1 MPDYDSM
8 SLNEIFK
15 LDAAERLQVLNRL
28 ILAIEKEPGKPL
40 LFEDAM
46 REAHS
51 LKAAARIVNN
61 SEVQNIAHG
70 IEELLEIFKK
80 GERAFISESVDLL
93 LECLDGIRDMVHA
106 FVDGRS
112 HQVDA
117 AGMVLRLA
125 AAGKGESPLQGKVR
139 VPEKQVSETQGP
151 PARRDHEEAPEK
163 RSPEGGNSAK
173 RKAVTEKIM
182 VGRESADPTIR
193 IGIERL
199 NKLMNLSGEIY
210 TSMLQFKRQ
219 HQNLKG
225 ILKDAEAWS
234 NSLRSLRRLML
245 EERLESARFE
255 AWFTK
260 AEEELQRF
268 DRMMGPYEEAVD
280 LFSVNFERLGSE
292 LQSDIMRS
300 RMISVAA
307 LFESQARFVRDLAR
321 ESGKRINL
329 RCEGGETEV
338 DKSILEI
345 LKDPLTHLIRN
356 SCDHG
361 LERPEARRAAGK
373 NEEGEI
379 VLKAYYR
386 ADRVLIIVEDDGQG
400 IDPERVKKC
409 AVEKR
414 FLDEEKAGGLEREE
428 LFELLFMPGFSTARE
443 ITPISGR
450 GVGLD
455 IVRANLSKVGGRI
468 QIESAKGQFT
478 RFILSL
484 PLTLAVTKTL
494 LVEAGGEIACIPVTR
509 VEEVLNI
516 SRDEIKTA
524 EGRDMIAVR
533 GEIIPAVFLSGLWQ
547 FEKKPIKE
555 TQNPVVIIGQGKEKV
570 ALLVERLLDE
580 KEVVGKNLDHRL
592 GVLQDISG
600 ATILENGEVAFIVD
614 PDSLLRSCGE
624 YTGKSVSAVID
635 AGAQFK
641 RKKILVVEDSLT
653 VRELEKKVLENYGY
667 EVLAAVDGLDGF
679 NKARE
684 FKPDLVVTDI
694 EMPHI
699 NGFELISLLKK
710 DKALAEVPTIIVSF
724 REREEDKR
732 RGMEVGADL
741 YMTKSQYDNKTLL
754 EAIARLIGA

>member
-70 IEELLEIFKK
+70 IEEFLEIFRK
-80 GERAFISESVDLL
+80 GEKTFLCESVDLL
-93 LECLDGIRDMVHA
+93 LECLDGIRDMVNA
-106 FVDGRS
+106 FVDGHS
-112 HQVDA
+112 HQVDS
-117 AGMVLRLA
+117 AGMLLRLE
-125 AAGKGESPLQGKVR
+125 AAGKGEYAARGKTR
-139 VPEKQVSETQGP
+139 TPEREAPETQGP
-151 PARRDHEEAPEK
+151 PAREEHQDGLEK
-163 RSPEGGNSAK
+163 RKPEGGDSTK

-219 HQNLKG
+219 QQNLKG
-225 ILKDAEAWS
+225 ILKDTEAWS
-234 NSLRSLRRLML
+234 NSLGSLRRLML
-245 EERLESARFE
+245 EERFESARFE
-255 AWFTK
+255 AWFGK
-260 AEEELQRF
+260 AEEELRRF
-268 DRMMGPYEEAVD
+268 ERMIRPYEEAVD

-307 LFESQARFVRDLAR
+307 LFESQTRFVRDLAR

-361 LERPEARRAAGK
+361 LEMPEARRAAGK
-373 NEEGEI
+373 NEEGQI
-379 VLKAYYR
+379 ILKAYYR
-386 ADRVLIIVEDDGQG
+386 ADRVLVVVEDDGRG

-409 AVEKR
+409 AAEKG

-428 LFELLFMPGFSTARE
+428 LFELLFMPGFSTAKE

-468 QIESAKGQFT
+468 QIKSEKGRFT

-494 LVEAGGEIACIPVTR
+494 VVEAGGEIACIPVTR

-547 FEKKPIKE
+547 FEKKPLKE
-555 TQNPVVIIGQGKEKV
+555 TQNPVVILGQGKEKV
-570 ALLVERLLDE
+570 ALLVDRLLDE

-592 GVLQDISG
+592 GVLPDISG

-624 YTGKSVSAVID
+624 YTGKSVSAIVD
-635 AGAQFK
+635 AGAQFQ

-754 EAIARLIGA
+754 EAIARLIGV